1 MVEIGI
7 WIAGAI
13 AGFAI
18 GRLISDR
25 QYQKIIADIIRQSD
39 NLMFAPRRQS

>member
-1 MVEIGI
+1 MVEVGI

-18 GRLISDR
+18 GRLVSDR
-25 QYQKIIADIIRQSD
+25 QYQKIIADIIRQSQG
-39 NLMFAPRRQS
+39 LMFEPRRH

>member
-1 MVEIGI
+1 MIEIGI

-13 AGFAI
+13 AGFSV

-25 QYQKIIADIIRQSD
+25 QYQAIIADIIRQSD
-39 NLMFAPRRQS
+39 KLIFAPRRQS